1 VGRIQFLGV
10 LLGISK
16 LKSQVEKQM
25 RHYSYLLTLIVL
37 LPFFISGCN
46 EHKEVEDLR
55 PVRTMVVGGQAHETS
70 TVVTGQVTAHAYVNA
85 SFRVPGKLSQRL
97 VSAGSAVKAGQLLA
111 RLDDTV
117 FNDAL
122 TAAKAE
128 VSSAKAALELAEKL
142 EGRNSSLLQS
152 RAVSQNDYDGT
163 LRQLKSARSDLEAA
177 EAKARIAKEQLD
189 YTQLKAETDGV
200 VTERLVEV
208 GEVVTAAQPVFR
220 IAQNKKRD
228 AVFEMPEDIIRSGL
242 ALGQKI
248 ESCLDRN
255 KDICATATVYEISP
269 EADPVTRTYQTKA
282 AFENGSSSQMLLG
295 STILGRFVFKPQG
308 DLQIPAPA
316 LTMLEKTP
324 AVWLVD
330 PSTQSVAL
338 RPVEIAQY
346 TTDKIILSKGLHPG
360 DRIVTAGAQSLRE
373 GQKVRAMEESH
384 EIR

>member
-1 VGRIQFLGV
+1 
-10 LLGISK
+10 
-16 LKSQVEKQM
+16 
-25 RHYSYLLTLIVL
+25 
-37 LPFFISGCN
+37 
-46 EHKEVEDLR
+46 
-55 PVRTMVVGGQAHETS
+55 
-70 TVVTGQVTAHAYVNA
+70 
-85 SFRVPGKLSQRL
+85 
-97 VSAGSAVKAGQLLA
+97 
-111 RLDDTV
+111 
-117 FNDAL
+117 
-122 TAAKAE
+122 
-128 VSSAKAALELAEKL
+128 
-142 EGRNSSLLQS
+142 
-152 RAVSQNDYDGT
+152 
-163 LRQLKSARSDLEAA
+163 LEAA

-255 KDICATATVYEISP
+255 RDECATATVYEISP

-282 AFENGSSSQMLLG
+282 AFENGGSSQMLLG

-316 LTMLEKTP
+316 LTMFEKTP

-346 TTDKIILSKGLHPG
+346 TTDKIVLSKGLHPG
-360 DRIVTAGAQSLRE
+360 DRIVTAGVQSLRE

>member
-1 VGRIQFLGV
+1 
-10 LLGISK
+10 
-16 LKSQVEKQM
+16 
-25 RHYSYLLTLIVL
+25 
-37 LPFFISGCN
+37 
-46 EHKEVEDLR
+46 
-55 PVRTMVVGGQAHETS
+55 VGGQAHEPS
-70 TVVTGQVTAHAYVNA
+70 TVVTGQVTAHTYVNA

-117 FNDAL
+117 FKDAL

-142 EGRNSSLLQS
+142 ESRNGSLLQS

-163 LRQLKSARSDLEAA
+163 LRGLKSARSDLEAA

-200 VTERLVEV
+200 VTERLIEV

-242 ALGQKI
+242 ALGHKI

-255 KDICATATVYEISP
+255 RDKCSTATVYEIAP

-282 AFENGSSSQMLLG
+282 AFENGGSSQMLLG

-316 LTMLEKTP
+316 LTMSEKIP

-346 TTDKIILSKGLHPG
+346 TTDKIVLTKGLHPG
-360 DRIVTAGAQSLRE
+360 DRIVTAGVQSLRE

>member
-1 VGRIQFLGV
+1 
-10 LLGISK
+10 
-16 LKSQVEKQM
+16 M
-25 RHYSYLLTLIVL
+25 RHCSYLFTLMVL

-46 EHKEVEDLR
+46 HHKEVEDIR
-55 PVRTMVVGGQAHETS
+55 PVRTIVVGGQAHETS

-117 FNDAL
+117 FKDAL

-142 EGRNSSLLQS
+142 ESRNGSLLQT

-163 LRQLKSARSDLEAA
+163 LRQLKSARSELEAA

-220 IAQNKKRD
+220 IAQNKTKD
-228 AVFEMPEDIIRSGL
+228 AVFEMPEDVIRSGL
-242 ALGQKI
+242 ALGHNI

-282 AFENGSSSQMLLG
+282 AFENGGSSQMLLG
-295 STILGRFVFKPQG
+295 STILGRVVLEPKG
-308 DLQIPAPA
+308 NLQIPASA
-316 LTMLEKTP
+316 LTIFEETP

-338 RPVEIAQY
+338 RPVEIEQY
-346 TTDKIILSKGLHPG
+346 TTDNIVLSKGLHPG
-360 DRIVTAGAQSLRE
+360 DRIVTAGVQSLRQA
-373 GQKVRAMEESH
+373 QKVRTMEENNES
-384 EIR
+384 R